1 MRILVTNDDGINAE
15 GLDVCEQIARALSD
29 DVWVVAPE
37 YDQSGVSHSLSI
49 NDPLRLRSIGPRR
62 FAVKGTPTDCVIMGA
77 HHLMQDRRPD
87 LVLSGVNKG
96 RNSGEDVTYSG
107 TVAGAIEGAILNIPS
122 VALSQAYAMTDP
134 DRVPHWD
141 TAIHYAPDL
150 IRRVLK
156 EGVPKDVL
164 VNVNFPDCPPDK
176 VRGVSVTTQ
185 GKRNQAQMKIDSRR
199 DGRGN
204 PYYWIAFHGRQKPA
218 TRDNTDLWALAD
230 NRISITPLRID
241 MTDEPYLTR
250 LAQVF
255 GPTRT

>member
-15 GLDVCEQIARALSD
+15 GLDVCEQIARELSD
-29 DVWVVAPE
+29 EVWVVAPE
-37 YDQSGVSHSLSI
+37 YDQSGVAHSLSI

-77 HHLMQDRRPD
+77 YHLMKDGPPD

-107 TVAGAIEGAILNIPS
+107 TVAGALEGAILNIPS
-122 VALSQAYAMTDP
+122 VALSQAYAMAGGD
-134 DRVPHWD
+134 VPHWN
-141 TAIHYAPDL
+141 TAIQYAPDL
-150 IRRVLK
+150 IRRILK
-156 EGVPKDVL
+156 EGIPKDVL
-164 VNVNFPDCPPDK
+164 ININFPDCPPEK

-185 GKRNQAQMKIDSRR
+185 GKRNQAQMKIEERH

-204 PYYWIAFHGRQKPA
+204 PYYWIAFRGRQKPP

-230 NRISITPLRID
+230 NRISVTPLRLD
-241 MTDEPYLTR
+241 MTDEPHLMR

-255 GPTRT
+255 GDK